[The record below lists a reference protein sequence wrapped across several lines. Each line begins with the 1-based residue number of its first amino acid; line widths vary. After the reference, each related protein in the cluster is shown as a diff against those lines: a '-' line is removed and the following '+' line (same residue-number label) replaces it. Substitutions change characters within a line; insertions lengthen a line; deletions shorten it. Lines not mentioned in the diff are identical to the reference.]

1 MKKQNTGLLAP
12 QYQNEDAARAHIES
26 IHWPD
31 GPICSHCGV
40 LDDATKLEPREGSKN
55 GVRKGVWNCNSCRE
69 QFTVTI
75 GTIFEDSHIPLH
87 KWLLA
92 IHLMASSKKGISA
105 LQLMRNLEIG
115 SYRTAWFM
123 AHRIRWALTQEPIK
137 GALQGIVE
145 IDETYVGGKVKGH
158 GVKAGKDNK
167 TPVVS
172 LVERGGRARSYQ
184 VERVNARNLRPI
196 IKEHVHGWS
205 QVMTDDAA
213 IYPHVLKGRVASH
226 DVVNHSKDEYVRREN
241 GKCVTTNSVES
252 FFAILKRGH
261 YGIYHHW
268 DRKYMGQYLREYDWR
283 YNVRGFP
290 DIERTVIALK
300 MTVGKRMRLKP
311 PENA

>member
-1 MKKQNTGLLAP
+1 LLAP

>member
-1 MKKQNTGLLAP
+1 
-12 QYQNEDAARAHIES
+12 
-26 IHWPD
+26 
-31 GPICSHCGV
+31 
-40 LDDATKLEPREGSKN
+40 
-55 GVRKGVWNCNSCRE
+55 
-69 QFTVTI
+69 VTI

>member
-1 MKKQNTGLLAP
+1 
-12 QYQNEDAARAHIES
+12 
-26 IHWPD
+26 
-31 GPICSHCGV
+31 
-40 LDDATKLEPREGSKN
+40 
-55 GVRKGVWNCNSCRE
+55 
-69 QFTVTI
+69 
-75 GTIFEDSHIPLH
+75 
-87 KWLLA
+87 
-92 IHLMASSKKGISA
+92 
-105 LQLMRNLEIG
+105 
-115 SYRTAWFM
+115 
-123 AHRIRWALTQEPIK
+123 
-137 GALQGIVE
+137 
-145 IDETYVGGKVKGH
+145 
-158 GVKAGKDNK
+158 
-167 TPVVS
+167 VVS
-172 LVERGGRARSYQ
+172 LVDRGGRARSYQ